1 MAENGELRKFNAR
14 PSGRPSIVAGTK
26 YCRGFIIRPEQ
37 IISLLHDTQP
47 SLPIPMDA
55 KHEGIGIN
63 DDGIDSKIEFHFTSH
78 TSPNTTCFAVKP
90 ELFFKILVDLADG
103 LLPMDSELD
112 GIEISTRFTVIML
125 RVKSSHWP
133 ASLNNEIPLYH
144 LRYDLGRLVLVDP
157 LKAIESERRIKIQ

>member
-1 MAENGELRKFNAR
+1 
-14 PSGRPSIVAGTK
+14 
-26 YCRGFIIRPEQ
+26 
-37 IISLLHDTQP
+37 
-47 SLPIPMDA
+47 
-55 KHEGIGIN
+55 
-63 DDGIDSKIEFHFTSH
+63 
-78 TSPNTTCFAVKP
+78 
-90 ELFFKILVDLADG
+90 
-103 LLPMDSELD
+103 MDSELD